1 MKIGTG
7 YFFDSRNRQMG
18 NLSGLAAKLQEQI
31 STGKRIQTPSDDPI
45 VSARIARM
53 AKGAADQDQFASNI
67 GLAQSLLAASD
78 TALESMTGQLQR
90 AQELV
95 IRAGSDILND
105 DNRAAISTELKAILE
120 DLYSLAN
127 TTDAR
132 GTALFGGSAE
142 GPAYTRAADGTV
154 SFAGEGE
161 APPIPIGDGVNI
173 QATDS
178 GARLFG
184 AIPVGGTTKD
194 IFKIVDDLANALAP
208 GGSADAAARKQALAD
223 ASEGLTKAS
232 ERLTT
237 ARASVGARGAR
248 LDIEADRLANAKT
261 DYQIERAGLE
271 GTDIQS
277 TVIELQKTMLTL
289 QATQAS
295 FSQLSQLSLF
305 DYIR

>member
-7 YFFDSRNRQMG
+7 YFFDSRSRQMG

-45 VSARIARM
+45 ISARIARM
-53 AKGAADQDQFASNI
+53 AKGAADQSQFASNI
-67 GLAQSLLAASD
+67 TLAQSLLDTSD
-78 TALESMTGQLQR
+78 TTLESMTNRLQR
-90 AQELV
+90 AQELL
-95 IRAGSDILND
+95 ISAGSDTLND
-105 DNRAAISTELKAILE
+105 DNRAAISAELKAIVE

-132 GTALFGGSAE
+132 GTALFGGSSA
-142 GPAYTRAADGTV
+142 GAAYTRAADGTI

-161 APPIPIGDGVNI
+161 APPIPIGDGISI

-184 AIPVGGTTKD
+184 SIQAGSGPKD
-194 IFKIVDDLANALAP
+194 LFKIVDDLANALAL
-208 GGSADAAARKQALAD
+208 GGSSDTAARKQALAD
-223 ASEGLTKAS
+223 ASEGLANAS

-237 ARASVGARGAR
+237 ARASIGARGAR
-248 LDIEADRLANAKT
+248 LDIEADRLSSAAI
-261 DYQIERAGLE
+261 DYKIERGSLE

-277 TVIELQKTMLTL
+277 AVIELQKTFLTL
-289 QATQAS
+289 EATQSS
-295 FSQLSQLSLF
+295 FTKLSQLSLF